1 MRISDWSSDVCSSD
15 LGLEEPSDGVVLVDG
30 RPIEGPGRDRGFVF
44 QSYSLFE
51 WMTVERNI
59 DFALEKSTLGKAER
73 RELVAH
79 YVGIVGLRGFEKA
92 LPRQLSG
99 GMRQRVAIA
108 RALVYKPSVL
118 LMDEPFGAPEIA
130 R

>member
-1 MRISDWSSDVCSSD
+1 MTLEVPENQFLSIVGTSGCGKSTLLNVVG
-15 LGLEEPSDGVVLVDG
+15 GLEEPSDGVVLVDA

-92 LPRQLSG
+92 LPRQDRKSTRLNS
-99 GMRQRVAIA
+99 
-108 RALVYKPSVL
+108 SH
-118 LMDEPFGAPEIA
+118 
-130 R
+130 